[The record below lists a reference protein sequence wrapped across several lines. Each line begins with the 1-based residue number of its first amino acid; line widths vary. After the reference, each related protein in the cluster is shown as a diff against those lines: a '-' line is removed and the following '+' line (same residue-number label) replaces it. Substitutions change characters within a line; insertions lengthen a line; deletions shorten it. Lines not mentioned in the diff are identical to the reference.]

1 MESVIGWDG
10 VYGTVAL
17 LYLFGPLLIA
27 RVAAWD
33 VFGVLLFPRWVE
45 VPDITLLSPFKI
57 ITRSSQ
63 IGWRLFD
70 ANGQ

>member
-17 LYLFGPLLIA
+17 LYLFGPLLIV

-33 VFGVLLFPRWVE
+33 VWRSA
-45 VPDITLLSPFKI
+45 VPLTGNITLSPIQKHD
-57 ITRSSQ
+57 SEQ
-63 IGWRLFD
+63 PDRLEIV
-70 ANGQ
+70 